1 MLQLF
6 DLRHRVMLL
15 LLFVFSASG
24 FACSSST
31 TTATTSTT
39 SPTPTATG
47 DVFTVQPP
55 PVFRTQGV
63 RMAVLNT
70 EFMFDGEDPDGA
82 ADFPW
87 KGNPTAAN
95 AHIQRIAD
103 VIKMTQADVIVL
115 EEVENMTVLE
125 RLIHGPLE
133 GLGYLPYLVPGK
145 DTFTR
150 QNMAILSKIPIQE
163 TGRTDDRAP
172 LGSGNDTY
180 GISKNIWARLTLAGV
195 PTTIIGIHYLAIP
208 DNAER
213 KPQREA
219 QAEVTRRL
227 VEQELAAGRAVIVGG
242 DFNDFDDQTLD
253 RRGNRPITSVL
264 ATVKRAGSG
273 DADDL
278 HNLIADVP
286 QTERFSNFYDRN
298 NNGIINEGELSAI
311 DHILLS
317 PALRRKVSEVTYV
330 HSHDPRL
337 VTDHFPIVV
346 TFRPN

>member
-1 MLQLF
+1 MLRLLDF
-6 DLRHRVMLL
+6 RHRVALL
-15 LLFVFSASG
+15 LLVFSASG

-31 TTATTSTT
+31 TTTTAGTPS
-39 SPTPTATG
+39 TPTATG

-55 PVFRTQGV
+55 PTFRTQGV
-63 RMAVLNT
+63 RVAVFNT

-87 KGNPTAAN
+87 KNNVQAAQ
-95 AHIQRIAD
+95 AHQDRVAD
-103 VIKMTQADVIVL
+103 VIKMTHADVIVM
-115 EEVENMTVLE
+115 EEVENMGVLE
-125 RLIHGPLE
+125 RLVHGPLE

-163 TGRTDDRAP
+163 IGRMDDRAP

-180 GISKNIWARLTLAGV
+180 GVSKNIWARLTLAGV
-195 PTTIIGIHYLAIP
+195 PTTLVGIHYLAIP

-219 QAEVTRRL
+219 QAEVTRRF

-253 RRGNRPITSVL
+253 RRGNRPITNVL
-264 ATVKRAGSG
+264 ATVKRAGPG

-278 HNLIADVP
+278 HNVMADIP
-286 QTERFSNFYDRN
+286 QAERFSNFYDRN

-311 DHILLS
+311 DHLLVS
-317 PALRRKVSEVTYV
+317 DALRRKITEVTYV

>member
-1 MLQLF
+1 MSRLLSF
-6 DLRHRVMLL
+6 RPRITLL
-15 LLFVFSASG
+15 LLLVFSASG
-24 FACSSST
+24 YACSSST
-31 TTATTSTT
+31 TSTT
-39 SPTPTATG
+39 GTPTATG
-47 DVFTVQPP
+47 DVFAVQPP
-55 PVFRTQGV
+55 PTFRTQGV

-87 KGNPTAAN
+87 KANPTAAN
-95 AHIQRIAD
+95 AHIQRIGD
-103 VIKMTQADVIVL
+103 VIKMLHADVIVL
-115 EEVENMTVLE
+115 EEVENRTVLE

-133 GLGYLPYLVPGK
+133 GMGYLPYLVPGK

-150 QNMAILSKIPIQE
+150 QNMAILSKIPIDE
-163 TGRTDDRAP
+163 VGRTDERAP

-195 PTTIIGIHYLAIP
+195 PTTIIGVHYLAIP

-227 VEQELAAGRAVIVGG
+227 AEQELAAGRAVIVAG

-253 RRGNRPITSVL
+253 RRGNRPITNVL
-264 ATVKRAGSG
+264 ATVKRAGPG

-278 HNLIADVP
+278 HNVLADVP
-286 QTERFSNFYDRN
+286 QAERFSNFYDRN

-317 PALRRKVSEVTYV
+317 PALRRKVTEVTYV

>member
-1 MLQLF
+1 MPSL
-6 DLRHRVMLL
+6 LRSRLPLALL
-15 LLFVFSASG
+15 LLLSVGGYACTPATVQPSPGSGPAGPAAS
-24 FACSSST
+24 
-31 TTATTSTT
+31 
-39 SPTPTATG
+39 G

-63 RMAVLNT
+63 RVAVLNT
-70 EFMFDGEDPDGA
+70 EFLFDGEEPDGS

-87 KGNPTAAN
+87 KNNPQAAM
-95 AHIQRIAD
+95 AHMTRIGE
-103 VIKMTQADVIVL
+103 VIRMLQADVVVL
-115 EEVENMTVLE
+115 EEVENRAVLE
-125 RLIHGPLE
+125 RLVAGPLE
-133 GLGYLPYLVPGK
+133 GMGYLPYLVPGK

-150 QNMAILSKIPIQE
+150 QNVALLSKVPVTE

-172 LGSGNDTY
+172 TGNGNDTY
-180 GISKNIWARLTLAGV
+180 GVSKNMWARLTLAGV
-195 PTTIIGIHYLAIP
+195 PTTIVAVHYLAIP

-227 VEQELAAGRAVIVGG
+227 AEQELAAGRAVIVTG
-242 DFNDFDDQTLD
+242 DFNDFDPVILD

-264 ATVKRAGSG
+264 ATVKRAGPG
-273 DADDL
+273 ADDDL
-278 HNLIADVP
+278 HNVLGDVP
-286 QTERFSNFYDRN
+286 QAERFTNFYDRN

-311 DHILLS
+311 DHLLVS
-317 PALRRKVSEVTYV
+317 PALRRKITEVRYV